1 MTQKHTR
8 VRTTNRAGRAIVGTE
23 KTEHNYID
31 SAEIAGSF
39 CEKLEETEKIFHHFE
54 IISVDLLVNC
64 WITVANP
71 LKNY

>member
-8 VRTTNRAGRAIVGTE
+8 VRTTNRAGRAE
-23 KTEHNYID
+23 YRKTEDNYID

-54 IISVDLLVNC
+54 IIFVNF
-64 WITVANP
+64 TGYLQDNF
-71 LKNY
+71 YQ

>member
-1 MTQKHTR
+1 LAPKQTR
-8 VRTTNRAGRAIVGTE
+8 VRNTNHAGRAVVGTE

-54 IISVDLLVNC
+54 IIFVDFIGYLQD
-64 WITVANP
+64 
-71 LKNY
+71 YFYQSS